1 MKPYYQE
8 GGQTI
13 YHGDTLQ
20 VLAALRAEG
29 QRFNAVAMDP
39 PYASGTR
46 QEAKKSTSG
55 AMVRG
60 QRFSQKPIE
69 NDQMTTQGFVW
80 LMRETALAFL
90 PMLTDGDSVFSF
102 IDWRQWPNL
111 LGALESCNLRVNA
124 MVVWD
129 KMSYG
134 LGNGF
139 RAQHELVMHA
149 SKGTPRILDHG
160 SGNVLRHAQTIPIAL
175 ALDLL
180 ARLAPDSDLSAL
192 PAKVQKAMRD
202 LLDALAE
209 ASPGGGD
216 VLRHRRDDDPDH
228 PSPKPPSL
236 LEDLLHV
243 VVEPGNSVLDCFM
256 GAGSTLEA
264 CKRMG
269 LRGTGIECV
278 EAHCETAAKK
288 LRQQTMFVPRV
299 ADVVK
304 VEQMSLLD
312 GAGQVSK

>member
-1 MKPYYQE
+1 MTPYYQE

-55 AMVRG
+55 AMVRAG
-60 QRFSQKPIE
+60 RFADKPIE

-90 PMLTDGDSVFSF
+90 PLLADGDSVFSF

-160 SGNVLRHAQTIPIAL
+160 SGNVLRH
-175 ALDLL
+175 
-180 ARLAPDSDLSAL
+180 
-192 PAKVQKAMRD
+192 K
-202 LLDALAE
+202 
-209 ASPGGGD
+209 
-216 VLRHRRDDDPDH
+216 RDDDPDH

-236 LEDLLHV
+236 LEDLLRV
-243 VVEPGNSVLDCFM
+243 VVEPGNAVLDCFM

-288 LRQQTMFVPRV
+288 LRQQAMFVPRV
-299 ADVVK
+299 VEAPK
-304 VEQMSLLD
+304 VEQMSLL
-312 GAGQVSK
+312 GESVKR